1 MCSMCVCVVYL
12 CVVRVSTQE
21 HTPLCERAEAK
32 EGSWVSP
39 FIVFPLIVVRPGS
52 LTELEA

>member
-1 MCSMCVCVVYL
+1 MCVCVCVVYL
-12 CVVRVSTQE
+12 CVVHVSTQE